1 MIEQHQRCE
10 SNFRP
15 PTHHVE
21 YSGYAEDLGGQ
32 DTALRKPDQNGVS
45 RVYLAS
51 TALSELNLKP
61 GMLCHIWKKDDLEK
75 KEAIAWLTTEKSTNK
90 KVIHMSKTFQDVCDF
105 KLADDLLISGAGTL
119 GIAESI
125 FFRDITSQE
134 SVEVAEIEGEDR
146 SHWEWFLRENL
157 STLRSFSSFI
167 LFWGFPVF
175 IFPGALS
182 LSQ

>member
-1 MIEQHQRCE
+1 M
-10 SNFRP
+10 SNI
-15 PTHHVE
+15 
-21 YSGYAEDLGGQ
+21 Q
-32 DTALRKPDQNGVS
+32 DTQKTLEVKIRPFANQNFKDRPDQNGVS

-61 GMLCHIWKKDDLEK
+61 GMLCHIWRKDDQDK

-119 GIAESI
+119 GTAGSI
-125 FFRDITSQE
+125 FLRDITSQE
-134 SVEVAEIEGEDR
+134 PVEVAEIEDEDR

-157 STLRSFSSFI
+157 STSKKMSLIFHYIHEAFLYSSSLR
-167 LFWGFPVF
+167 
-175 IFPGALS
+175 ALS